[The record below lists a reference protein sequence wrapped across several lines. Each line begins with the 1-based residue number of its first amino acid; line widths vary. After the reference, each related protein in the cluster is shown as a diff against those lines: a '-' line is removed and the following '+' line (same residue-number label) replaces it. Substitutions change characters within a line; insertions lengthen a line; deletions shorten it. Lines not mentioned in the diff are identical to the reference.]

1 MRLLVDRL
9 IRQIHWTVGVVR
21 LIEHIPRDNA
31 TVLREASDDT
41 LHITAQLFEAGG
53 VREHCSTGTLH
64 PAGIMYVRD
73 RCALRTE
80 MRHWIPYRVK
90 EHEHRSN
97 VVSVGDREELI
108 HATQKADRILLP
120 EETVQED
127 AHRVEAERLCPSELT
142 VNGTWVERRRLP
154 HLELVDCR
162 AGNKVA
168 ADKPARGI
176 RPRVRPCPGP
186 DGARWSARHDLGSR
200 RLRAQIAERG
210 AVQHHAE
217 QQR

>member
-53 VREHCSTGTLH
+53 VRENPGTRTLH
-64 PAGIMYVRD
+64 PAGIVHVRD

-80 MRHWIPYRVK
+80 MRHRIPNRVE

-97 VVSVGDREELI
+97 VVSVGDREELV
-108 HATQKADRILLP
+108 HATQEANRVLLP
-120 EETVQED
+120 EEIVQED
-127 AHRVEAERLCPSELT
+127 AHRVEAERLRPSELT
-142 VNGTWVERRRLP
+142 VDGTWI
-154 HLELVDCR
+154 
-162 AGNKVA
+162 K
-168 ADKPARGI
+168 
-176 RPRVRPCPGP
+176 
-186 DGARWSARHDLGSR
+186 
-200 RLRAQIAERG
+200 
-210 AVQHHAE
+210 
-217 QQR
+217 